1 MENRKSI
8 QNIYETVKAIGLVKN
23 QYDFSKLCGRTAAW
37 FSCVKTRNQAFT
49 PAAALTLSLSL
60 RMRANEILEEQQY
73 RRAIELSELLLD
85 GSYDSIRKKQ
95 AERLGFGL

>member
-1 MENRKSI
+1 
-8 QNIYETVKAIGLVKN
+8 LVKN

-37 FSCVKTRNQAFT
+37 FSCLKTRNQPFT

-73 RRAIELSELLLD
+73 KRAIELSELLLD
-85 GSYDSIRKKQ
+85 GTYDSIRKKQ
-95 AERLGFGL
+95 AAHLACPQ

>member
-1 MENRKSI
+1 MKNRQDI
-8 QNIYETVKAIGLVKN
+8 QNIYESIKAIGLVKN

-37 FSCVKTRNQAFT
+37 FSCVKTRNQPFT

-85 GSYDSIRKKQ
+85 GTYDSIRKKQ
-95 AERLGFGL
+95 AEHLGCGL

>member
-1 MENRKSI
+1 MKNRQDI
-8 QNIYETVKAIGLVKN
+8 QNIYESIKAIGLVKN

-37 FSCVKTRNQAFT
+37 FSCVKTRNQPFT
-49 PAAALTLSLSL
+49 HSAALTLSLSL

-85 GSYDSIRKKQ
+85 GTYDSIRKKQ
-95 AERLGFGL
+95 AEHLGCGL